1 MEQNDFNKLRDELAG
16 AKQEGKLTQDQ
27 IDALVKE
34 LLGDQAASVLID
46 AILEA
51 KRRKGHRHWP
61 PPWRPWVYEETPEKQ
76 KKFRIWPRP
85 WQPHIAE
92 PKTLRGWHYPWEFET
107 PPYHRG
113 WQHPW
118 FDDRDLDYLPSLR
131 GWHYPWEFETPPYQR
146 GWHGPWDDKDVW
158 IPPYCYTLDRE
169 DLVTYLEEHGFRMTQ
184 EEIDK
189 LLEKLKEQGI
199 LKSIGLSQREID
211 NLLKRGDGFTDQE
224 VKDIVD
230 YANSLKSA
238 LQSDIDFLDEVIEQV
253 QDPTRAGLTP
263 EQLARMNYISK
274 HNAPRGRFPHGWP
287 FPHDMERV
295 VITDA
300 PRPKGNDYFI
310 PRMTQKEIDD
320 LLAKLKEQGILKSA
334 DVKVVLDGIIDMFKN
349 MEPKTR
355 GLVQAIAHME
365 KIQQMLKDA
374 GY

>member
-1 MEQNDFNKLRDELAG
+1 MEQNDFNRLKEELAV
-16 AKQEGKLTQDQ
+16 AKREDNLSQDQ
-27 IDALVKE
+27 IDELIKQ
-34 LLGDQAASVLID
+34 LLGDQASSFLID

-51 KRRKGHRHWP
+51 KRRKGHRKWP
-61 PPWRPWVYEETPEKQ
+61 PPWRPWVYEEP
-76 KKFRIWPRP
+76 PYS
-85 WQPHIAE
+85 QP
-92 PKTLRGWHYPWEFET
+92 RGWHYPWEFET
-107 PPYHRG
+107 PPY
-113 WQHPW
+113 Q
-118 FDDRDLDYLPSLR
+118 R

-169 DLVTYLEEHGFRMTQ
+169 DLITYLEEHGLRMTQ
-184 EEIDK
+184 KEIDE

-349 MEPKTR
+349 MEPKNR

-365 KIQQMLKDA
+365 KIQQMLKEA

>member
-1 MEQNDFNKLRDELAG
+1 MEQNDFNKLKDAIVE
-16 AKQEGKLTQDQ
+16 AKQEMRQSQARIDKLVDELMSDQDTS
-27 IDALVKE
+27 I
-34 LLGDQAASVLID
+34 LLD
-46 AILEA
+46 AILHA
-51 KRRKGHRHWP
+51 QHRKRVHHWP
-61 PPWRPWVYEETPEKQ
+61 PPWRPWVYEDT
-76 KKFRIWPRP
+76 KKSGGALD
-85 WQPHIAE
+85 HH
-92 PKTLRGWHYPWEFET
+92 LV
-107 PPYHRG
+107 
-113 WQHPW
+113 
-118 FDDRDLDYLPSLR
+118 DDWGGLIRSD
-131 GWHYPWEFETPPYQR
+131 G
-146 GWHGPWDDKDVW
+146 
-158 IPPYCYTLDRE
+158 
-169 DLVTYLEEHGFRMTQ
+169 GFSN
-184 EEIDK
+184 EEI
-189 LLEKLKEQGI
+189 QI
-199 LKSIGLSQREID
+199 
-211 NLLKRGDGFTDQE
+211 
-224 VKDIVD
+224 IVN
-230 YANSLKSA
+230 YAKTLKSA

-365 KIQQMLKDA
+365 KIQQMLKEA